1 MELLGWMAPVI
12 SNEVTIYAVCGALL
26 AWALV
31 SAVFLVVRTWRFKA
45 AVHRFNRC
53 LDRYADAGAFAE
65 HFERASAEL
74 ERQRF
79 LAEAWRQFRQT
90 LVLPRRPGEPI
101 RATQRP
107 AEWFNVGL
115 LRGPGLGVDLRYHAA
130 MPNLLVGAG
139 LLFTFLGLAVA
150 LAGAKDIVTGET
162 LARNEALRTLLATAS
177 FKFITS
183 LVGMLLSILYALV
196 RNLHLHLVERALDG
210 LQASIEKLMPVVTPL
225 ALQQEQL
232 ALLER
237 QTNQLET
244 FSNDL
249 AVSIGGTIDQTFNER
264 LAEHIGPLTEAIQRL
279 SAGMG
284 SRNEE
289 ALREMMAAFLSQ
301 LEGQAGGRMDEVA
314 RALAGLVGGLER
326 LQTGLDAASER
337 MARAADEMAARMGG
351 QAEATAERLNTQ
363 LAAMVAELRALA
375 ATSRVAGNQA
385 IEELAGRIS
394 AAAGAFESAAQ
405 RIGEGLSEVAIGTR
419 TTFDKGAE
427 AMVERMVAATE
438 GMREEM
444 RRVLD
449 ELRRSVAEAGEALV
463 GGGDKAAKNIQ
474 VTLDGASQALA
485 AALSDAADRLA
496 SAGGEAGSALQRG
509 GEGAAGLLERA
520 GGDFGNRADALARSY
535 GRLAEAAG
543 GLAQRVAELEHAVG
557 EAAAPLRASAA
568 DLEAASRS
576 ARGLMEPLAQ
586 ATQGIA
592 RGVDQM
598 AGTAQRLEGAAGSA
612 SKLAGSLDGA
622 TQRFAGVDR
631 DLAGTLQELQRGL
644 KGFTQQIATFVGETD
659 RDLAKATTRL
669 GGLVKDLGDTLDD
682 FKPN

>member
-12 SNEVTIYAVCGALL
+12 SNEITIYAVCGALL

-31 SAVFLVVRTWRFKA
+31 SAAFLVVGTWRFKA
-45 AVHRFNRC
+45 AVQRFYRS
-53 LDRYADAGAFAE
+53 LGRYADAPAFANG
-65 HFERASAEL
+65 FERASAEL

-79 LAEAWRQFRQT
+79 LGEPWRQFRQT
-90 LVLPRRPGEPI
+90 LLLPRRPGEPI

-183 LVGMLLSILYALV
+183 LVGMLLSILYALF
-196 RNLHLHLVERALDG
+196 RKSRLHRVERTLDG
-210 LQASIEKLMPVVTPL
+210 LQASIEKLMPVVSPL

-249 AVSIGGTIDQTFNER
+249 AVSIGSQIDQTFNER
-264 LAEHIGPLTEAIQRL
+264 LAEHIGPLTEAIQQL

-284 SRNEE
+284 TRNED
-289 ALREMMAAFLSQ
+289 ALREMMAAFLAQ
-301 LEGQAGGRMDEVA
+301 LEGEAGGRMDEVA
-314 RALAGLVGGLER
+314 RTLMGLVGGLER

-375 ATSRVAGNQA
+375 STSRDAGNLA
-385 IEELAGRIS
+385 IEELAGRIA
-394 AAAGAFESAAQ
+394 AAAGSFESAAE
-405 RIGEGLSEVAIGTR
+405 RIAEGLKRAATDTGAM
-419 TTFDKGAE
+419 FDKGAE

-438 GMREEM
+438 GIREEM

-449 ELRRSVAEAGEALV
+449 ELRRSVATVSEDLSK
-463 GGGDKAAKNIQ
+463 GGDAAAISIKMS
-474 VTLDGASQALA
+474 VDAASQALA
-485 AALSDAADRLA
+485 TALGNAAGQLA
-496 SAGGEAGSALQRG
+496 SAGDEAGSALQRG
-509 GEGAAGLLERA
+509 GEGAAGMLERA
-520 GGDFGNRADALARSY
+520 GGAFGNRADALALSS
-535 GRLAEAAG
+535 GQLADAAG
-543 GLAQRVAELEHAVG
+543 GLVQRVKELEQAMG
-557 EAAAPLRASAA
+557 KAAAPLQTSAA
-568 DLEAASRS
+568 ELATASRS
-576 ARGLMEPLAQ
+576 THELMAHLAQ
-586 ATQGIA
+586 ATRGIA
-592 RGVDQM
+592 GAVDQIS
-598 AGTAQRLEGAAGSA
+598 GTAQRLESAAGSA
-612 SKLAGSLDGA
+612 SKLATSLDSA
-622 TQRFAGVDR
+622 TQRFEGIDR
-631 DLAGTLQELQRGL
+631 DLAQTLQGLQSGL
-644 KGFTQQIATFVGETD
+644 KGFAQETATFV
-659 RDLAKATTRL
+659 RDIDKGLAGAVQRL
-669 GGLVKDLGDTLDD
+669 AALVKELGEMIEDLEA
-682 FKPN
+682 N